1 MPLERSVE
9 RELVKKCREG
19 ASRFYE
25 PLVRAYEGPALRV
38 AAGMLGGDRERAR
51 DAVQDAFVRA
61 WKGLDGYD
69 PDRPF
74 GPWFFGILR
83 NRCRDL
89 ARSDGARAEREQ
101 RAGRAAAGGGR
112 TGPDGRRREER
123 RAARREVWDA
133 LERLSDEHREVLVLR
148 ELEGFGYAEIAEI
161 LDVPEGTVASRLYHA
176 RDALRQALEASP

>member
-9 RELVKKCREG
+9 RELVRKCREG

-51 DAVQDAFVRA
+51 EAVQDAFVRA
-61 WKGLDGYD
+61 WEGLDDYD
-69 PDRPF
+69 VDRPF
-74 GPWFFGILR
+74 APWLFGILR

-89 ARSDGARAEREQ
+89 ARSDGARSERE
-101 RAGRAAAGGGR
+101 RRAAREAVGATGP
-112 TGPDGRRREER
+112 GPDGRRREER
-123 RAARREVWDA
+123 RAARRAVWNA
-133 LERLSDEHREVLVLR
+133 LERISAEHREALVLR
-148 ELEGFGYAEIAEI
+148 ELEGFSYAEIAEI

-176 RDALRQALEASP
+176 RDALRTALEESA